1 IWFDYGRCTKPYI
14 TDQVLWNIFGY
25 DNELVK
31 GLFLDK
37 AENDTYT
44 LRKTFDTQRKV
55 EEHFATLEQD
65 DHHIKIKKGLFDL
78 ISNVIL

>member
-1 IWFDYGRCTKPYI
+1 WSIPLDAVEGIMGHFVPALPVHIHEFNQQHIWFDYGRYTQPYI

-44 LRKTFDTQRKV
+44 LRKTFDT
-55 EEHFATLEQD
+55 
-65 DHHIKIKKGLFDL
+65 
-78 ISNVIL
+78 